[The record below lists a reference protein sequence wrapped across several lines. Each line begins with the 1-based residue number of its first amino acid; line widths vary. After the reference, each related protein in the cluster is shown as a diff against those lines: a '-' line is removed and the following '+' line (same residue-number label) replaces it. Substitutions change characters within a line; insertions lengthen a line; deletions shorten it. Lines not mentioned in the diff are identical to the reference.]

1 MTPEEL
7 NTKSRVDS
15 DIAKFKTIIDQADY
29 GTAVVD
35 LEGTVLYVNEAFAVM
50 HGYTPEEVTGK
61 HLSIF
66 HIPEQQPEVDGLREE
81 LARKGRMSTVEVWHA
96 RRDGSPFPT
105 LMTGVVIKNKEGRPA
120 YIAATA
126 IDVTDF
132 KLMQNALAESK
143 NRYGNLLDSLDV
155 GIVVHDKTGTIVSI
169 NAAAEN
175 VFGMGVDQLRREG
188 GDYWRGKLV
197 WENGKPMDITEF
209 PVLRVINTGK
219 KVKDAVIGFL
229 PNNEEEIR
237 WFLIHALPHF
247 SKQGTLSE
255 VITVFNDITSVKR
268 TQQALTAEKEFN
280 HTLAEISGIIIS
292 PELSIPSIAEKVQ
305 EAALSLTGSQYGIVA
320 SIDPDNGAMIAHTIS
335 ELMSGQCR
343 VGKKDICFQKQADGY
358 PSLWGHALNTRKGF
372 YTNNPSDHPSSRGLP
387 KGHVP
392 LNTFLAVPAIFKD
405 RLLGQI
411 VLANKPGGFSSY
423 DLEIIQRLANT
434 YAVALYRHWSEQE
447 LLAAKEKA
455 EEADKLKSIFLAS
468 MSHEIR
474 TPLNAI
480 IGFLDILLGDESFK
494 GEQKEYLQEAKES
507 GKLLLQLLGDVL
519 DFSKIEA
526 DQMELEKTSFLLEDV
541 LIRVHSMARMLIS
554 HKNSPIELI
563 RKDRNEIPGVR
574 LVGDPYRVEQVLINL
589 FSNAVKFTEE
599 GSVTY
604 GISIIEGENQVE
616 IYVRDTGIGIPKEK
630 QEIIFEPFRQAE
642 MKTTRKFGGTGLG
655 LAISKRLV
663 EMMDGKLTFTSE
675 PGTGSTFSITLPLD
689 SRQGGEKQKPNEI
702 DQKGAPQTPDRK
714 PERGQKRILVVEDNK
729 INRKVIRALLGKLGY
744 EAITEEDGREAL
756 TLLEQDDT
764 IDLIF
769 MDMYMPGID
778 GIETTKRVRELEK
791 REGRDR
797 VPIIALTAAGTNEE
811 KRDMLAAGCDQF
823 LPKPIEKETLASLLD
838 KFF

>member
-1 MTPEEL
+1 MAPEEL

-29 GTAVVD
+29 GTAIVD

-50 HGYTPEEVTGK
+50 HGYTIDEVLGK
-61 HLSIF
+61 PLSIF
-66 HIPEQQPEVDGLREE
+66 HTAEQLSQINRLKQEVIR
-81 LARKGRMSTVEVWHA
+81 AGRMHTTEVWHA
-96 RRDGSPFPT
+96 RRDGSSFPT
-105 LMTGVVIKNKEGRPA
+105 LMTSVVVTDGEKRPA

-132 KLMQNALAESK
+132 TLM
-143 NRYGNLLDSLDV
+143 
-155 GIVVHDKTGTIVSI
+155 
-169 NAAAEN
+169 
-175 VFGMGVDQLRREG
+175 
-188 GDYWRGKLV
+188 
-197 WENGKPMDITEF
+197 
-209 PVLRVINTGK
+209 
-219 KVKDAVIGFL
+219 
-229 PNNEEEIR
+229 
-237 WFLIHALPHF
+237 
-247 SKQGTLSE
+247 
-255 VITVFNDITSVKR
+255 R
-268 TQQALTAEKEFN
+268 TALTAEKEFN
-280 HTLAEISGIIIS
+280 HTLAELSGIIIS

-320 SIDPDNGAMIAHTIS
+320 SIDPENGAMIAHTIS

-343 VGKKDICFQKQADGY
+343 VGKKDICFEKQVDGY

-372 YTNNPSDHPSSRGLP
+372 YTNNPSDHHFSRGLP
-387 KGHVP
+387 KGHIP
-392 LNTFLAVPAIFKD
+392 INTFLAAPAIFKD

-411 VLANKPGGFSSY
+411 ALANKPGGFSGG

-434 YAVALYRHWSEQE
+434 YAVALYRHRSEQE

-541 LIRVHSMARMLIS
+541 LSRVHSMARMLIS

-563 RKDRNEIPGVR
+563 RKDNSETIGVR
-574 LVGDPYRVEQVLINL
+574 LYGDPYRLEQVLINL
-589 FSNAVKFTEE
+589 FSNAVKFTDA
-599 GSVTY
+599 GTVTY
-604 GISIIEGENQVE
+604 GVGVSITDEGNRVE

-663 EMMDGKLTFTSE
+663 EMMDGNLSFESE
-675 PGTGSTFSITLPLD
+675 PGVGSTFSITLPLD
-689 SRQGGEKQKPNEI
+689 SRQGGEKPVVGE
-702 DQKGAPQTPDRK
+702 KGEKSGSQNRDRK
-714 PERGQKRILVVEDNK
+714 PERNQQKKILVVEDNK

-744 EAITEEDGREAL
+744 EAITEEDGHKAIA
-756 TLLEQDDT
+756 LLEQDNT

-791 REGRDR
+791 RKGRER

-811 KRDMLAAGCDQF
+811 KRDMLEAGCDQF

-838 KFF
+838 DFF